1 MSPLS
6 PTHLARAL
14 GVHVPTAEQAAVI
27 AHPLAPLLVVAG
39 AGSGKTATMAQRVV
53 YLVATGQVR
62 PDQVLGLTFTRKATA
77 ELDERVSSRLEA
89 LARAGLVDPQVADGA
104 PTIATYNSFA
114 GTLVRDHGL
123 LIGVDPD
130 TTLITQARSW
140 QIVETLLRERTA
152 PLPEEGLE
160 HNTTAVLLLSDA
172 LSQNLLS
179 ADQAAEGLEDLAGL
193 LEDLAGVRGCKT
205 LIGRGPAAMRE
216 WLELL
221 DVVRAL
227 TQYKRSH
234 GLLDFGDQIALAC
247 RVAQEVPEAVAQV
260 RAQYPAVLLDEF
272 QDTSVAQIRLLSALF
287 ADSGVTAVGDPH
299 QAIYGWRGAS
309 AAALDTFHARFNPT
323 GSAAVATG
331 AQAAQAAPVLQLST
345 SWRNDAAV
353 LEAANVVSSPLRH
366 PQILPGDPPGEHIA
380 VAELTPRPRHLGL
393 AQGAVYAAFLQDP
406 LEEAQHVA
414 RFLAERWGPGARMAV
429 LTRTRAQMAPV
440 AAELEA
446 QGLPYVVVG
455 LGGMLSVPEVEDV
468 RSLLVLAAD
477 PERGDRLMR
486 LLTEQD
492 LGASDLAALATLA
505 REVTRAPGETPVGPT
520 DALPGG
526 QVTLAPGETGPQGP
540 DGSQGPQRPDADPQ
554 PDVPL
559 LVEALETVL
568 RWEEAGEP
576 GQVVGLSEAGR
587 RVALRTARAL
597 RRVRASLTLPVPELV
612 VVAEQALDLDLEIAA
627 RVGNPLGHRALDAFQ
642 DTAARYVADAQDPT
656 LSGFLEWLDLAQA
669 REDGLAAPETEPVP
683 GAVQILTVHAA
694 KGLEWDVVAVPGLNE
709 QVFPSYRSRIQPGR
723 HVVETGWMASTSVF
737 PYPLRADAQD
747 LPPFTVGELDPGAGK
762 ELVTDTVLA
771 YRTALGRQVVREERR
786 LAYVALTRA
795 RHELLLTGSHL
806 AKSATRPRPASRF
819 LDELR
824 RRDLLRPYGRG
835 WVDYDPDRPN
845 PLASQHHSG
854 TWPLGAPPDHLPGV
868 DGRAVE
874 ALRRAGGPQARGVL
888 GGGLSDDGVA
898 DRRGSVQAARR
909 QAARAVAA
917 AMAAGAD
924 GGAGADGARA
934 PGPGSPAQGA
944 PATPGAPAVPGA
956 PDASGA
962 TRPSPAPGGPVAGCA
977 PADPAP
983 SCSEA
988 LPAPSGPVP
997 CGAPASSGPYGPG
1010 SYDPA
1015 PADPVVRR
1023 WYLEAELLLAEREQA
1038 RRAVPELHLPAHL
1051 AATRL
1056 DDLRTDPE
1064 RFALD
1069 LRRPLPARPRASG
1082 RLGTVFHEAVAQRLS
1097 AHAALMSLEEAGVPD
1112 SVPPADRRRIERWL
1126 EVAEHLPLL
1135 APYRLYDTEVD
1146 RELTVGGTTL
1156 RCRMDA
1162 VFEGADS
1169 TWLIVDWKTGRLRVP
1184 VDQLSVYVHAWAASQ
1199 GVPTG
1204 AVRAAYVYVS
1214 APGGLVEELS
1224 PADLLPLEAITRL
1237 LAPST
1242 RP

>member
-205 LIGRGPAAMRE
+205 LIGRGPDAMRE

-366 PQILPGDPPGEHIA
+366 PQTLPGDPPGEHIA

-393 AQGAVYAAFLQDP
+393 AQGAVHAAFLQDP

-492 LGASDLAALATLA
+492 LGASDLAALAALA

-540 DGSQGPQRPDADPQ
+540 DGSQGSQGPDADPQ

-723 HVVETGWMASTSVF
+723 HVVETGWMAGTSVF

-874 ALRRAGGPQARGVL
+874 ALRRAGGPQAQRVL

-934 PGPGSPAQGA
+934 PGPGSPAPHAPAAQGA
-944 PATPGAPAVPGA
+944 PMPFPAP
-956 PDASGA
+956 
-962 TRPSPAPGGPVAGCA
+962 PSPIAGC
-977 PADPAP
+977 
-983 SCSEA
+983 
-988 LPAPSGPVP
+988 
-997 CGAPASSGPYGPG
+997 
-1010 SYDPA
+1010 A

-1056 DDLRTDPE
+1056 DVLRTDPE

-1162 VFEGADS
+1162 VFKGADS

>member
-247 RVAQEVPEAVAQV
+247 QVAQEVPEAVAQV

-366 PQILPGDPPGEHIA
+366 PQTLPGDPPGEHIA

-393 AQGAVYAAFLQDP
+393 AQGAVHAAFLQDP

-505 REVTRAPGETPVGPT
+505 RE
-520 DALPGG
+520 
-526 QVTLAPGETGPQGP
+526 VTLAPGETGPQGP

-874 ALRRAGGPQARGVL
+874 ALRRAGGQGIH

-898 DRRGSVQAARR
+898 DRRGSLQAARR

-917 AMAAGAD
+917 AMAGAD
-924 GGAGADGARA
+924 GGAGANGARA
-934 PGPGSPAQGA
+934 PGAGSPAQGA
-944 PATPGAPAVPGA
+944 PAV
-956 PDASGA
+956 
-962 TRPSPAPGGPVAGCA
+962 PGGPVAGSA

>member
-366 PQILPGDPPGEHIA
+366 PQTLPGDPPGEHIA

-393 AQGAVYAAFLQDP
+393 AQGAVHAAFLQDP

-446 QGLPYVVVG
+446 QGLPYVVVD

-492 LGASDLAALATLA
+492 LGASDLAALAALA
-505 REVTRAPGETPVGPT
+505 REVTHAPG
-520 DALPGG
+520 
-526 QVTLAPGETGPQGP
+526 QTGPQGP
-540 DGSQGPQRPDADPQ
+540 DGTQGPQGSDGAQGPDADPQ

-576 GQVVGLSEAGR
+576 GQVAGLSEAGR

-924 GGAGADGARA
+924 GGAGANGARA
-934 PGPGSPAQGA
+934 PGPGSPAPHA
-944 PATPGAPAVPGA
+944 PAVPGTPGAPAAQGA
-956 PDASGA
+956 P
-962 TRPSPAPGGPVAGCA
+962 RPFPAPPSPVAGCA
-977 PADPAP
+977 PT
-983 SCSEA
+983 
-988 LPAPSGPVP
+988 
-997 CGAPASSGPYGPG
+997 
-1010 SYDPA
+1010 
-1015 PADPVVRR
+1015 DPVVRR

>member
-205 LIGRGPAAMRE
+205 LIGRGPDAMRE

-331 AQAAQAAPVLQLST
+331 AQAAQVAPVLQLST

-366 PQILPGDPPGEHIA
+366 PQTLPGDPPGEHIA

-393 AQGAVYAAFLQDP
+393 AQGAVHAAFLQDP

-492 LGASDLAALATLA
+492 LGASDLAALAALA

-526 QVTLAPGETGPQGP
+526 QVTRAPGETGP
-540 DGSQGPQRPDADPQ
+540 QGPQRPDADPQ

-568 RWEEAGEP
+568 RWEEVGEP
-576 GQVVGLSEAGR
+576 GQVAGLSEAGR

-874 ALRRAGGPQARGVL
+874 ALRRAGGQGVP

-898 DRRGSVQAARR
+898 DRRGSLQAARR

-934 PGPGSPAQGA
+934 PGPGSPAPHAPAAQGA
-944 PATPGAPAVPGA
+944 PMPFPAP
-956 PDASGA
+956 
-962 TRPSPAPGGPVAGCA
+962 PSPIAGC
-977 PADPAP
+977 
-983 SCSEA
+983 
-988 LPAPSGPVP
+988 
-997 CGAPASSGPYGPG
+997 
-1010 SYDPA
+1010 A

-1162 VFEGADS
+1162 VFKGADS

>member
-205 LIGRGPAAMRE
+205 LIGRGPDAMRE

-366 PQILPGDPPGEHIA
+366 PQTLPGDPPGEHIA

-393 AQGAVYAAFLQDP
+393 AQGAVHAAFLQDP

-492 LGASDLAALATLA
+492 LGASDLAALAALA

-540 DGSQGPQRPDADPQ
+540 DGSQGSQGPDADPQ

-874 ALRRAGGPQARGVL
+874 ALRRAGGPQAQRVL

-934 PGPGSPAQGA
+934 PGPGSPAPHAPAAQGA
-944 PATPGAPAVPGA
+944 PMPFPAP
-956 PDASGA
+956 
-962 TRPSPAPGGPVAGCA
+962 PSPIAGC
-977 PADPAP
+977 
-983 SCSEA
+983 
-988 LPAPSGPVP
+988 
-997 CGAPASSGPYGPG
+997 
-1010 SYDPA
+1010 A

-1038 RRAVPELHLPAHL
+1038 RRVPELHLPAHL

-1056 DDLRTDPE
+1056 DVLRTDPE

-1162 VFEGADS
+1162 VFKGADS

>member
-247 RVAQEVPEAVAQV
+247 QVAQEVPEAVAQV

-287 ADSGVTAVGDPH
+287 ANSGVTAVGDPH

-366 PQILPGDPPGEHIA
+366 PQTLPGDPPGEHIA

-393 AQGAVYAAFLQDP
+393 AQGAVHAAFLQDP

-446 QGLPYVVVG
+446 QGLPYVVVD

-492 LGASDLAALATLA
+492 LGASDLAALAALA
-505 REVTRAPGETPVGPT
+505 REVTHAPG
-520 DALPGG
+520 
-526 QVTLAPGETGPQGP
+526 QTGPQGP
-540 DGSQGPQRPDADPQ
+540 DGTQGPQGSDGAQGPDADPQ

-576 GQVVGLSEAGR
+576 GQVAGLSEAGR

-924 GGAGADGARA
+924 GGAGANGARA
-934 PGPGSPAQGA
+934 PGPGSPAPHA
-944 PATPGAPAVPGA
+944 PAVPGTPGAPAAQGA
-956 PDASGA
+956 P
-962 TRPSPAPGGPVAGCA
+962 RPFPAPPSPVAGCA
-977 PADPAP
+977 PT
-983 SCSEA
+983 
-988 LPAPSGPVP
+988 
-997 CGAPASSGPYGPG
+997 
-1010 SYDPA
+1010 
-1015 PADPVVRR
+1015 DPVVRR

>member
-205 LIGRGPAAMRE
+205 LIGRGPDAMRE

-366 PQILPGDPPGEHIA
+366 PQTLPGDPPGEHIA

-393 AQGAVYAAFLQDP
+393 AQGAVHAAFLQDP

-492 LGASDLAALATLA
+492 LGASDLAALAALA

-540 DGSQGPQRPDADPQ
+540 DGSQGSQGPDADPQ

-723 HVVETGWMASTSVF
+723 HVVETGWMAGTSVF
-737 PYPLRADAQD
+737 PYPLRADTQD

-924 GGAGADGARA
+924 GGARADGARA
-934 PGPGSPAQGA
+934 PGPGSPAPHAPAAQGA
-944 PATPGAPAVPGA
+944 PMPFPAP
-956 PDASGA
+956 
-962 TRPSPAPGGPVAGCA
+962 PSPIAGCA
-977 PADPAP
+977 PT
-983 SCSEA
+983 
-988 LPAPSGPVP
+988 
-997 CGAPASSGPYGPG
+997 
-1010 SYDPA
+1010 
-1015 PADPVVRR
+1015 DPVVRR

-1038 RRAVPELHLPAHL
+1038 RRAAPELHLPAHL

-1162 VFEGADS
+1162 VFKGADS

>member
-205 LIGRGPAAMRE
+205 LIGRGPDAMRE

-366 PQILPGDPPGEHIA
+366 PQTLPGDPPGEHIA

-393 AQGAVYAAFLQDP
+393 AQGAVHAAFLQDP

-492 LGASDLAALATLA
+492 LGASDLAALAALA

-540 DGSQGPQRPDADPQ
+540 DGSQGSQGPDADPQ

-874 ALRRAGGPQARGVL
+874 ALRRAGGPQAQRVL

-934 PGPGSPAQGA
+934 PGPGSPAPHAPAAQGA
-944 PATPGAPAVPGA
+944 PMPFPAP
-956 PDASGA
+956 
-962 TRPSPAPGGPVAGCA
+962 PSPIAGC
-977 PADPAP
+977 
-983 SCSEA
+983 
-988 LPAPSGPVP
+988 
-997 CGAPASSGPYGPG
+997 
-1010 SYDPA
+1010 A

-1056 DDLRTDPE
+1056 DVLRTDPE

-1162 VFEGADS
+1162 VFKGADS